1 MNTIKKSSL
10 KNSFSSKQASEFSE
24 LSMAMVNYLFRT
36 GLMVPAIGRKR
47 GKGIERKYSFGDL
60 VILKSIAKLLDAGVS
75 VLRLKKALVNLR
87 KLHADITLDNIPGA
101 YLVTDG
107 KDVYLKQSNGVL
119 ELLVNGQMGFVFVV
133 DIESVRKDAVS
144 YINRIYIEKDNMVVE
159 KNVA

>member
-1 MNTIKKSSL
+1 MNVV
-10 KNSFSSKQASEFSE
+10 KNTFSSKQASEFSE

-36 GLMVPAIGRKR
+36 GLMTPAIGRKR

-60 VILKSIAKLLDAGVS
+60 VILKSIAKLLGAGVS

-87 KLHADITLDNIPGA
+87 KLHADITLHNIPGA

-107 KDVYLKQSNGVL
+107 KEVYLKQSNGVI
-119 ELLVNGQMGFVFVV
+119 ELLTSGQLSFIFVV

-144 YINRIYIEKDNMVVE
+144 YLKKLSIAENNLEVV

>member
-1 MNTIKKSSL
+1 MSIVKNT
-10 KNSFSSKQASEFSE
+10 FSSKQASEFSE

-36 GLMVPAIGRKR
+36 GLMTPAIGRKR

-60 VILKSIAKLLDAGVS
+60 VILKSIAKLLGAGVS
-75 VLRLKKALVNLR
+75 VLRLKKALINLR
-87 KLHADITLDNIPGA
+87 KLHADITLDNMPGS

-107 KDVYLKQSNGVL
+107 KDVYLRQSNGVV
-119 ELLVNGQMGFVFVV
+119 ELLTSGQLSFVFVV

-144 YINRIYIEKDNMVVE
+144 YLNRILVAENNVEVV